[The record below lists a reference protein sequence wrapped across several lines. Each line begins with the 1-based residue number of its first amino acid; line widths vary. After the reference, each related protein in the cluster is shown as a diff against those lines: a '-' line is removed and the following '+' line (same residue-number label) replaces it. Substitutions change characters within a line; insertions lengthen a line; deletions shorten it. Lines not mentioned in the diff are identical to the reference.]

1 MAAGDVYKIYVAY
14 DKNSNDGKE
23 RYVVQ
28 LGETQIEIGV
38 SMSSITSQY
47 DEKSEYIKAQYYEIK
62 DWQQAGLKKKSYVD
76 IRSKT
81 KYTFLQVLQLGK
93 CVGVLTAKDM
103 IGLLDFI
110 KTYHSRIQEIRDKQ
124 QAR

>member
-28 LGETQIEIGV
+28 LGQTQVLIGV

-47 DEKSEYIKAQYYEIK
+47 EKKSEFVKAQYYEIE

-76 IRSKT
+76 IRNKT
-81 KYTFLQVLQLGK
+81 TFLVVEVMQRGK
-93 CVGVLTAKDM
+93 CVGALTAKD
-103 IGLLDFI
+103 ILGLMDFI
-110 KTYHSRIQEIRDKQ
+110 KSYKSRIQALRDQDKI
-124 QAR
+124 A

>member
-28 LGETQIEIGV
+28 LGKTQIEIGV

-81 KYTFLQVLQLGK
+81 TYTFVQVLQLGN
-93 CVGVLTAKDM
+93 CVGALTAKDM
-103 IGLLDFI
+103 IGFFDFI
-110 KTYHSRIQEIRDKQ
+110 KTYQSRIQEIRDKQ

>member
-1 MAAGDVYKIYVAY
+1 MAAGEVYKIYVAY
-14 DKNSNDGKE
+14 DKKSNDGKE

-28 LGETQIEIGV
+28 LGKTQIEIGV

-47 DEKSEYIKAQYYEIK
+47 DEKSEFVKEQYYEIK

-81 KYTFLQVLQLGK
+81 TFTFVEVLRLGK
-93 CVGVLTAKDM
+93 CVGELTAKDM
-103 IGLLDFI
+103 FGLMDFI
-110 KTYHSRIQEIRDKQ
+110 KSYGLRIQAIRDKQ
-124 QAR
+124 KAR

>member
-1 MAAGDVYKIYVAY
+1 MAAGDVYKIYVAF

-28 LGETQIEIGV
+28 IGQTQILVGV

-47 DEKSEYIKAQYYEIK
+47 EQKSEFIKAQYYEIQ

-81 KYTFLQVLQLGK
+81 TYTVVEVMQLGK
-93 CVGVLTAKDM
+93 CVGQLTAKDM
-103 IGLLDFI
+103 LGLMDFI
-110 KTYHSRIQEIRDKQ
+110 KSYKPRIQALKNQGKI
-124 QAR
+124 A